1 MVLLDRILAQS
12 VVALSDVTAELERGA
27 LSLAAWERQ
36 MEQLLAR
43 YHMAA
48 LLAGRAEQLEVKID
62 SALLSERRLSREE
75 RSIVKERV
83 KEQLKYLRA
92 FQGDIAG
99 AEEWSRRFNARAAM
113 YGESVK
119 QSYWQGRTMGMG
131 LPGCPADGGTQCLT
145 RCGCRWEFDGSRAYW
160 RMGAT
165 EHCDGCTARAAR
177 WSPYVMRSA
186 T

>member
-1 MVLLDRILAQS
+1 MALLDRILAGS
-12 VVALSDVTAELERGA
+12 VVVLSDATAELERGA
-27 LSLAAWERQ
+27 ISVAAWERQ

-48 LLAGRAEQLEVKID
+48 LIAGRAEQLGVKVD

-75 RSIVKERV
+75 RAIVKERV
-83 KEQLKYLRA
+83 KEQLTYLRA

-131 LPGCPADGGTQCLT
+131 LPGYPGDGGTACLT
-145 RCGCRWEFDGSRAYW
+145 RCGCRWEFDDTKAYW
-160 RMGAT
+160 RMGAI
-165 EHCDGCTARAAR
+165 EHCDGCVSRAAR

-186 T
+186 A